1 MPEAFITNK
10 TPDEVTI
17 DFGGENEQGAMMDG
31 NMVIRAGD
39 SFFNWTFDEL
49 QKNDSPVIIYVEG
62 DDDGN

>member
-1 MPEAFITNK
+1 MPEAFITSK

-17 DFGGENEQGAMMDG
+17 DFGGENDQGVFMDG
-31 NMVIRAGD
+31 NMVIRKDD

-49 QKNDSPVIIYVEG
+49 QKINDDVIIYVE